1 MSVGL
6 IDLSIMNDIA
16 DAINLK
22 LSSSGTMTPIQMAS
36 NIISIPSGSGGTVAP
51 STFTENGVYPASSD
65 NLDGY
70 SIVTVS
76 VPTTSLS

>member
-6 IDLSIMNDIA
+6 IDLSIMDDIA
-16 DAINLK
+16 NAINLK
-22 LSSSGTMTPIQMAS
+22 TDSSGTMTPAQMAS
-36 NIISIPSGSGGTVAP
+36 NIISIPSGSGATAP
-51 STFTENGVYPASSD
+51 STFTTNGVYPASSD

>member
-22 LSSSGTMTPIQMAS
+22 LGSSGTMTPTQMAS
-36 NIISIPSGSGGTVAP
+36 NIISIPSDSGGTVAP